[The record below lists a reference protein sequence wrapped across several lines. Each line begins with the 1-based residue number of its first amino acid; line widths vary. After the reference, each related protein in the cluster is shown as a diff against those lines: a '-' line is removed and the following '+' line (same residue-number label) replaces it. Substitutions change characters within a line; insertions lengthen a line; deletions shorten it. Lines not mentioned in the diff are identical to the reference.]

1 MTVSSGK
8 EVSIE
13 YTLRLED
20 RSVVDTNVGGEPL
33 TYTQGEQQI
42 ISGLESEVEGMAV
55 GETKAVTV
63 PPERGYGV
71 MDAAAFREVNNK
83 HIPEAARVVGA
94 KLQGRDASGQ
104 TVYARVA
111 QVKEGSVV
119 LDFNH
124 PLADK
129 TLYFEVRVLEIKEA
143 SAE

>member
-13 YTLRLED
+13 FTLRLED
-20 RSVVDTNVGGEPL
+20 NSVVDTNVGGEPL

-42 ISGLESEVEGMAV
+42 ISGLEGEVEGMAV

-71 MDAAAFREVNNK
+71 MDAAAFREVSSK
-83 HIPEAARVVGA
+83 RVPEGARVVGA
-94 KLQGRDASGQ
+94 KLQGRDRNGQ

-111 QVKEGSVV
+111 QVKEDTVV

-124 PLADK
+124 PLASK
-129 TLYFEVRVLEIKEA
+129 TLYFEVKVLDIKEA
-143 SAE
+143 PEE

>member
-8 EVSIE
+8 EISIE

-20 RSVVDTNVGGEPL
+20 QSVVDSNQGGEPFNF
-33 TYTQGEQQI
+33 TQGEQQI
-42 ISGLESEVEGMAV
+42 IPGLESALEGMAV
-55 GETKAVTV
+55 GESKSVTV
-63 PPERGYGV
+63 PPEKGYGV
-71 MDAAAFREVNNK
+71 MDAAAFREVNNE

-104 TVYARVA
+104 SVYARVA

-124 PLADK
+124 PLAGK
-129 TLYFEVRVLEIKEA
+129 TLHFEVKVLAIKEA
-143 SAE
+143 PAE

>member
-20 RSVVDTNVGGEPL
+20 KSVVDTNVGGEPL
-33 TYTQGEQQI
+33 TYTQGAQQI

-55 GETKAVTV
+55 GETKEVTV

-71 MDAAAFREVNNK
+71 MDAAAFREVDSK
-83 HIPEAARVVGA
+83 HVPEGARVVGA
-94 KLQGRDASGQ
+94 KLQGRDANGQ
-104 TVYARVA
+104 SVYARVA
-111 QVKEGSVV
+111 QVKESTVI

-124 PLADK
+124 PLAGK
-129 TLYFEVRVLEIKEA
+129 TLFFEVKVLDIKEA
-143 SAE
+143 PAE

>member
-20 RSVVDTNVGGEPL
+20 KSVVDTNVGGEPL
-33 TYTQGEQQI
+33 TYTQGAQQI
-42 ISGLESEVEGMAV
+42 ISGLESELEGMAL
-55 GETKAVTV
+55 GESKSITV

-71 MDAAAFREVNNK
+71 MDAAAFREVDNQ
-83 HIPEAARVVGA
+83 HVPEGARVVGA

-111 QVKEGSVV
+111 QVKEDAAILDYNQSLAGKTLFFRVKV
-119 LDFNH
+119 LD
-124 PLADK
+124 
-129 TLYFEVRVLEIKEA
+129 IKEA
-143 SAE
+143 PAE

>member
-20 RSVVDTNVGGEPL
+20 KTVVDSNVGGEPL
-33 TYTQGEQQI
+33 TYTQGAQQI

-55 GETKAVTV
+55 GESKAVTV

-71 MDAAAFREVNNK
+71 MDAAAFREVANE
-83 HIPEAARVVGA
+83 HIPEAARVLGA
-94 KLQGRDASGQ
+94 KLQGRDSRGQ
-104 TVYARVA
+104 SVYARVA
-111 QVKEGSVV
+111 QVKENSVV

-124 PLADK
+124 PLAGK
-129 TLYFEVRVLEIKEA
+129 TLYFEVKVLDIQDA
-143 SAE
+143 PAE

>member
-8 EVSIE
+8 EVTIE

-20 RSVVDTNVGGEPL
+20 QSVVDTNVGGEPL
-33 TYTQGEQQI
+33 TYTQGAQQI
-42 ISGLESEVEGMAV
+42 IAGLESEVEGMAA
-55 GETKAVTV
+55 GESEAVTV

-71 MDAAAFREVNNK
+71 MEAAAFREVDNQ
-83 HIPEAARVVGA
+83 HVPEVARVMGA

-111 QVKEGSVV
+111 QVKADTVI

-124 PLADK
+124 PLAGK
-129 TLYFEVRVLEIKEA
+129 TLFFVVKVLDIKEA
-143 SAE
+143 PAE

>member
-1 MTVSSGK
+1 MTVSPGK

-20 RSVVDTNVGGEPL
+20 KSVVDTNVGGEPL

-42 ISGLESEVEGMAV
+42 ISGLETEVEGMAV
-55 GETKAVTV
+55 GESKAVTV

-71 MDAAAFREVNNK
+71 MDAAAFREVDNE
-83 HIPEAARVVGA
+83 HVPEGARVVGA

-104 TVYARVA
+104 SVYARVA
-111 QVKEGSVV
+111 QVKEDTVI

-124 PLADK
+124 PLAGK
-129 TLYFEVRVLEIKEA
+129 TLFFEVKILDIKEA